1 MKRKILLALS
11 LVGVVALGS
20 CAKGTDSSIPSSS
33 EKEYPV
39 VSVTTKTAT
48 VSVERGD
55 STTLRFQVARPADDP
70 TVSSKVNFTVT
81 QDKEILTYDENA
93 LNEVTPTLKVTGN
106 KVGTATVT
114 ATSVSNPNASATITV
129 TVTKRV
135 PELAKVWT
143 SVISNTNYTIKTQ
156 RVISDDEKD
165 AIKDEADKDSVDYE
179 ITRVTDKAVTQHLYD
194 GGKEVAY
201 YTANNTKTPMYA
213 ADETGTLSLIGY
225 GIDKN
230 GYAVPLEENISTGDV
245 TVGSTIAR
253 TNAGLLKAGNF
264 AGAGKNASSP
274 NDVSLVY
281 GLQAINP
288 TWFKDIAKVSGNE
301 YEIKGTSEDYNAL
314 YVEVSLWNIL
324 DPVGYVRALRT
335 SIQFADIANMITTKI
350 TALSADSIK
359 IEITGDDAY
368 TASDGNKYPLDVVAT
383 LEDVGTTAISSSAG
397 LATAEGKKPDLGT
410 EFNLA
415 IAGAQGDNYIMS
427 VTSEEQVDN
436 NEKLTLATN
445 YYYTK
450 NYVFLYR
457 DATFVSNYNKYID
470 YLIKNKQKKDDGSL
484 VTEADKNEY
493 TGGFGMALVK
503 GADGIYLINYN
514 GEYTTTE
521 ASKDGTSTTTEVTH
535 AAGFQAEPA
544 NDSLGIAEGGKFT
557 GTTDKSTVSGFI
569 ADNEAWKEYFP
580 GYLTSNGLF
589 DSKKDDIYLLS
600 SEALKTFDDM
610 DPIYRS
616 FDQTVFND
624 VLAPYLDA
632 ASIAQYSGAA
642 MYISGFSIKT
652 TTDENKKAVLSSL
665 ELLGLYSSD
674 GQSFR
679 GFIGDYTDFGAADTK
694 NPVKDSLASFIAT
707 LGASK

>member
-20 CAKGTDSSIPSSS
+20 CTNNAGSSSPSSS
-33 EKEYPV
+33 EKQYPDV
-39 VSVTTKTAT
+39 TVTTKTAT

-55 STTLRFQVARPADDP
+55 STTLRFQVARPAGDP

-165 AIKDEADKDSVDYE
+165 AIEDEADKDSVDYE

-194 GGKEVAY
+194 GDKEVAY

-225 GIDKN
+225 GLDKK
-230 GYAVPLEENISTGDV
+230 GYAVPLEENISTGAV

-253 TNAGLLKAGNF
+253 TNVGLLKAGNF

-324 DPVGYVRALRT
+324 DPVGYVGALRKT
-335 SIQFADIANMITTKI
+335 NQFVDIANMITTKI

-359 IEITGDDAY
+359 IEITGEDAY

-383 LEDVGTTAISSSAG
+383 LEDVGTTEISSPDG

-427 VTSEEQVDN
+427 EEQSVTVDN
-436 NEKLTLATN
+436 KEKLTLATN

-450 NYVFLYR
+450 KYVFLYR

-470 YLIKNKQKKDDGSL
+470 YLITNNQKKDDGSL
-484 VTEADKNEY
+484 FTEADKNEY
-493 TGGFGMALVK
+493 TGGYGMALVK
-503 GADGIYLINYN
+503 GADGLYLINYN

-521 ASKDGTSTTTEVTH
+521 ASKDGTTTEVTH

-557 GTTDKSTVSGFI
+557 GTTAASTVSGFI
-569 ADNEAWKEYFP
+569 AANEAWKKYFP

-589 DSKKDDIYLLS
+589 DSTKDDIYLLS
-600 SEALKTFDDM
+600 SEAQKIFDGT
-610 DPIYRS
+610 DPIYYS

-624 VLAPYLDA
+624 VLAPYVDS
-632 ASIAQYSGAA
+632 ASIAKYSGAA
-642 MYISGFSIKT
+642 MYISGFSIT
-652 TTDENKKAVLSSL
+652 TATDENKKAVLSSL

-674 GQSFR
+674 GKSFR

-694 NPVKDSLASFIAT
+694 NPVKDSMASFIAT

>member
-20 CAKGTDSSIPSSS
+20 CTKSTDSSSPSS
-33 EKEYPV
+33 EKQYPDV
-39 VSVTTKTAT
+39 TVSTKTAT

-55 STTLRFQVARPADDP
+55 STTLRFQVAHPAGDS

-81 QDKEILTYDENA
+81 QDAEILTYDENA

-114 ATSVSNPNASATITV
+114 ATSVSNPNATATITV
-129 TVTKRV
+129 TVTKRI

-165 AIKDEADKDSVDYE
+165 AIEDEADKDSVDYE

-194 GGKEVAY
+194 GDKEVAY
-201 YTANNTKTPMYA
+201 YTADNAKTPMYA
-213 ADETGTLSLIGY
+213 ADEAGTLSLIGY
-225 GIDKN
+225 GLDKN
-230 GYAVPLEENISTGDV
+230 GYAVPLEENISTGAV

-253 TNAGLLKAGNF
+253 TNAGLLKASNF
-264 AGAGKNASSP
+264 AGAGKNATSP
-274 NDVSLVY
+274 NDVSFVY

-288 TWFKDIAKVSGNE
+288 TWFANIAKVSGNE
-301 YEIKGTSEDYNAL
+301 YEIKGTSDDHNAL

-324 DPVGYVRALRT
+324 DPVGYMKALRSST
-335 SIQFADIANMITTKI
+335 QFVDIANTITTKI

-383 LEDVGTTAISSSAG
+383 LEDVGTTEISSPAG
-397 LATAEGKKPDLGT
+397 LATAEGEKPDLGT

-415 IAGAQGDNYIMS
+415 VAGARGDNYIMS
-427 VTSEEQVDN
+427 KEQSVTIDN
-436 NEKLTLATN
+436 KQELTLATN

-450 NYVFLYR
+450 DYVFLYR

-470 YLIKNKQKKDDGSL
+470 YLITNKQKKDDGSL
-484 VTEADKNEY
+484 YTEADKNEY

-544 NDSLGIAEGGKFT
+544 NASLGIAEGGKFT
-557 GTTDKSTVSGFI
+557 GTTATSTVSGFI
-569 ADNEAWKEYFP
+569 AANEDWKDFFP

-589 DSKKDDIYLLS
+589 DSTKDDIYLLS
-600 SEALKTFDDM
+600 STATQIFEGM
-610 DPIYRS
+610 DPIYYS
-616 FDQTVFND
+616 LDQAVFND
-624 VLAPYLDA
+624 VLTPYLDS
-632 ASIAQYSGAA
+632 ASIAKYSGAT
-642 MYISGFSIKT
+642 MYIGGFSIKT

-674 GQSFR
+674 GRSFR
-679 GFIGDYTDFGAADTK
+679 GFIGDYSDFGAADTK
-694 NPVKDSLASFIAT
+694 NPVKDSMATFIAT